1 MCGIFGFYLKRK
13 LDDNDVKQGIQSTN
27 KLSHRGPD
35 NNGYWHNKD
44 DGIFLGH
51 TRLSI
56 LDQSSKSNQPFYK
69 NNSQLVFNGEIY
81 NHLTLKKE
89 LEISGS
95 KFQTTSDTEVL
106 SEILHQKGEDALD
119 TIDGMFS
126 FAFYNNKSLLLAIDY
141 FGEKPLYWHSS
152 DEGFFFSSEP
162 EPLIKLLN
170 LPVRTDSKMITE
182 FLTLGYIVS
191 PYTAFKGLFRCSPA
205 SMLLIQ
211 KGDKIKES
219 KYSYHPS
226 QCFERGRVKKPS
238 EEQLD
243 KITDILINSIDS
255 RTISDVPVGLFLSS
269 GIDSSLIAAILTK
282 ELRRKDITSFTVKY
296 DKNLI
301 HDESNGAAKIAN
313 FLDMNHIIVDSKN
326 YNSDYNMEHLN
337 KIFGEPNYGVTAFSI
352 EKMSVLAKH
361 YFSVA
366 LTGTG
371 GDEIFFGYGKYPFL
385 YKYRYLLAN
394 NFSKLLLESFS
405 KKLSL
410 LGNRLKTIAA
420 LSSVEVDDVL
430 LSLKNNPFF
439 SDDLV
444 YKKFKD
450 SNLAYFK
457 DLTPENIVIQQ
468 RSFDLSIHMPNIILP
483 SMDRGS
489 MQSGLEARSPFLSKE
504 LLQYVATI
512 DYRSFVK
519 FEQKGVL
526 RDILKRYIPEKYTSS
541 KKRGFSFPISILIND
556 MLTRNMPIK
565 NNDFLKYSLK
575 KMDIDS
581 RWSKLVLRIL
591 ILENYVNTNNKQ

>member
-1 MCGIFGFYLKRK
+1 MCGIFGFYLKRR
-13 LDDNDVKQGIQSTN
+13 LDDNDIRQGIHSTN
-27 KLSHRGPD
+27 QLSHRGPD
-35 NNGYWHNKD
+35 NNGHWYNKD

-56 LDQSSKSNQPFYK
+56 LDPSSKSNQPFYK
-69 NNSQLVFNGEIY
+69 DNSQLVFNGEIY
-81 NHLTLKKE
+81 NHLSLKKE
-89 LEISGS
+89 LEKCGS
-95 KFQTTSDTEVL
+95 KFKTTSDTEVL
-106 SEILHQKGEDALD
+106 SEILCHKGEDALKL
-119 TIDGMFS
+119 IDGMFA
-126 FAFYNNKSLLLAIDY
+126 FAFYRKNSLLLAVDY

-152 DEGFFFSSEP
+152 NEGFFFSSEP
-162 EPLIKLLN
+162 EPLVQLLN
-170 LPVRTDSKMITE
+170 LPIRTDSKMTTE
-182 FLTLGYIVS
+182 FLTLGYVVS
-191 PYTAFKGLFRCSPA
+191 PYTAFEGLFRCSPA

-211 KGDKIKES
+211 KGDKIKEK
-219 KYSYHPS
+219 KYLNHPN
-226 QCFERGRVKKPS
+226 QRIGEGRVKKIS
-238 EEQLD
+238 EVQLD
-243 KITDILINSIDS
+243 EISDILINSIDNM
-255 RTISDVPVGLFLSS
+255 TISDVPVGLFLSS

-282 ELRRKDITSFTVKY
+282 ELCRKDITAFTVKY
-296 DKNLI
+296 DKDLI

-352 EKMSVLAKH
+352 EKMSALAKQ

-371 GDEIFFGYGKYPFL
+371 GDEVFFGYGKYPFL

-394 NFSKLLLESFS
+394 HFSKLLLESFS

-410 LGNRLKTIAA
+410 LGSRLKTIAA

-439 SDDLV
+439 SDDVV

-450 SNLAYFK
+450 SNLTYFK
-457 DLTPENIVIQQ
+457 DLTPENIVLQQ

-556 MLTRNMPIK
+556 MLTRNMSIK

-575 KMDIDS
+575 KMNIDA
-581 RWSKLVLRIL
+581 RWGKLVLRIL
-591 ILENYVNTNNKQ
+591 ILENYLSSGNK

>member
-1 MCGIFGFYLKRK
+1 MCGIAGFLVEHS
-13 LDDNDVKQGIQSTN
+13 LSEICST
-27 KLSHRGPD
+27 KMIDSLSNRGPD
-35 NNGYWHNKD
+35 SRGKFYADEGKL
-44 DGIFLGH
+44 FLGH